1 MAVKIKGEIANEQNE
16 QAQAQGQ
23 QNVNMN
29 TNTIPTTPPT
39 FGINNRLAAFGSGG
53 EVYEKL
59 YEKILQKVK
68 YLNEE
73 LKTEEKY
80 NVIKLL
86 KSTYGLNYSGIILTE
101 TLNGVT
107 SAHILI
113 VERTGDYP
121 SPLVEN
127 IAGIRYEIVRT
138 PADALDEKYVNQA
151 ITAVSTALKIPA
163 NKVVITDGTL
173 VPNEFDVNDDALV
186 NDLVINTLN
195 ATHSEVM
202 IRANNYK
209 GFNITS
215 LLNTY
220 RNGKFLINLYFNTDE
235 TDHRNQINIPIRQD
249 ICVSLSFKV
258 NNNNQN
264 RSINIGNDN
273 IDIVKVYG
281 YVDFEWVGP
290 AVVNNMMTTQK
301 FVPNFIIT
309 HIESPVA
316 LTPDIVMLG
325 VASCLAVKEDL
336 NWLQAFR
343 PTPSKKNEIDFN
355 DIGALNIEGNI
366 ENDPSGFGKKF
377 DTKAKTVT
385 IIELSKFVQMLVQ
398 PNMII
403 SIDVPKAGP
412 ETWFT
417 SVFQYIKLFN
427 SKEAQTRVYDY
438 IANLT
443 NGNFNGENVPMFVDV
458 TNKIH
463 AGYFKTKDGAKDIR
477 HLSTYLAVAN
487 YISATGQQPALISQ
501 YTNTLYKLSIPA
513 ELRASERK
521 KFIDEMAQGQAVY
534 KMMYDRLTFSALF
547 LQNLVNA
554 LKMAGFA
561 PVFNNMGVNNEM
573 FARRFTA
580 DFASAML
587 SPDARIM
594 GQNNMYGNFFMPYG
608 YTRTF

>member
-1 MAVKIKGEIANEQNE
+1 MAVKIKGETVDQQNE

-235 TDHRNQINIPIRQD
+235 TDHR
-249 ICVSLSFKV
+249 
-258 NNNNQN
+258 
-264 RSINIGNDN
+264 
-273 IDIVKVYG
+273 Y
-281 YVDFEWVGP
+281 
-290 AVVNNMMTTQK
+290 QK
-301 FVPNFIIT
+301 QLK
-309 HIESPVA
+309 H
-316 LTPDIVMLG
+316 
-325 VASCLAVKEDL
+325 
-336 NWLQAFR
+336 
-343 PTPSKKNEIDFN
+343 
-355 DIGALNIEGNI
+355 
-366 ENDPSGFGKKF
+366 
-377 DTKAKTVT
+377 
-385 IIELSKFVQMLVQ
+385 
-398 PNMII
+398 
-403 SIDVPKAGP
+403 
-412 ETWFT
+412 
-417 SVFQYIKLFN
+417 
-427 SKEAQTRVYDY
+427 
-438 IANLT
+438 
-443 NGNFNGENVPMFVDV
+443 
-458 TNKIH
+458 
-463 AGYFKTKDGAKDIR
+463 
-477 HLSTYLAVAN
+477 
-487 YISATGQQPALISQ
+487 YIS
-501 YTNTLYKLSIPA
+501 TLKL
-513 ELRASERK
+513 
-521 KFIDEMAQGQAVY
+521 
-534 KMMYDRLTFSALF
+534 LF
-547 LQNLVNA
+547 LIM
-554 LKMAGFA
+554 KYFI
-561 PVFNNMGVNNEM
+561 
-573 FARRFTA
+573 T
-580 DFASAML
+580 L
-587 SPDARIM
+587 S
-594 GQNNMYGNFFMPYG
+594 Y
-608 YTRTF
+608 